1 VNAGEIQLEN
11 VSRRF
16 RVYPQRNITLKEA
29 VVRWRHLKP
38 EEIWAL
44 RDVSLRVEPGTSIG
58 FVGRNGSGKTTL
70 LRLIAG
76 IFGPTSGRIEVG
88 GSVGSLLELGAGF
101 HPDFTGRENVYLSGS
116 IYGLKR
122 REVHRLFDEIV
133 SFSELDRFID
143 FPVRTYSSGML
154 MRLGFSI
161 AVNVKADVLLLDEV
175 FAVGD
180 EAFQRKCVDQI
191 LGFTQKGG
199 TLCFVSHAASA
210 VEHLCERTV
219 LLSEGRVEFDGET
232 EEALRRYHALLA
244 AEQEPME
251 VGAELRE
258 SGTGELRIAGLAVE
272 GADGVA
278 RDRFIAGES
287 ISIRT
292 LLEADVD
299 VPTARLSLELRDL
312 TGALLGA
319 SHSDLAE
326 LGWPG
331 SPGIGEIRFS
341 VDRLPLA
348 EGTFQIGVTLVDAD
362 GSHRYHRVDRA
373 AQFVVSGTDSVR
385 GPLLLEG
392 EWTLAG
398 AQRNVGAA

>member
-1 VNAGEIQLEN
+1 
-11 VSRRF
+11 
-16 RVYPQRNITLKEA
+16 
-29 VVRWRHLKP
+29 
-38 EEIWAL
+38 
-44 RDVSLRVEPGTSIG
+44 
-58 FVGRNGSGKTTL
+58 
-70 LRLIAG
+70 
-76 IFGPTSGRIEVG
+76 
-88 GSVGSLLELGAGF
+88 
-101 HPDFTGRENVYLSGS
+101 
-116 IYGLKR
+116 
-122 REVHRLFDEIV
+122 
-133 SFSELDRFID
+133 
-143 FPVRTYSSGML
+143 
-154 MRLGFSI
+154 
-161 AVNVKADVLLLDEV
+161 
-175 FAVGD
+175 
-180 EAFQRKCVDQI
+180 
-191 LGFTQKGG
+191 
-199 TLCFVSHAASA
+199 
-210 VEHLCERTV
+210 
-219 LLSEGRVEFDGET
+219 
-232 EEALRRYHALLA
+232 
-244 AEQEPME
+244 ME

-292 LLEADVD
+292 LLEADVG

-326 LGWPG
+326 LGWHG
-331 SPGIGEIRFS
+331 SPGMGEIRFS

-362 GSHRYHRVDRA
+362 GSRRYHRVDRA